1 MVSESIEEQLPYED
15 RSGFVRGF
23 CPNVTS
29 SGVMLRG
36 ERVVRPLTRVSFT
49 VCLVTGEKMLSGNG
63 IVRWGGLDGTD
74 TPLMGIEFLYL
85 DPESLLIL
93 DELLATRG
101 HASLSLEPPPP
112 PDDLQHGAGMH
123 RHMTPPPVAPL
134 VGAPR
139 PTSPFIA
146 PPTSSQPFPVQT
158 LFSELPAPGGT
169 LEIEAEIEE
178 FGDVA

>member
-1 MVSESIEEQLPYED
+1 MVSESIEERLPYED
-15 RSGFVRGF
+15 RSAFVRGF
-23 CPNVTS
+23 CASVTS
-29 SGVMLRG
+29 SGLMLRG

-49 VCLVTGEKMLSGNG
+49 VCLVTGEKMLCGNG

-85 DPESLLIL
+85 DPDSLLIL
-93 DELLATRG
+93 DELLAARG
-101 HASLSLEPPPP
+101 QESLSLEPPPP

-134 VGAPR
+134 VGAP
-139 PTSPFIA
+139 
-146 PPTSSQPFPVQT
+146 PTSSQPLAVGSRFAEP
-158 LFSELPAPGGT
+158 PGPGGT